1 MLEGYIYFRDMSG
14 KSVPCLYSSSITT
27 KEGIMPTI
35 FVRERRKIETG
46 EKKPRF
52 RVVGVHDLNLRIY
65 VEHIRKRELD
75 QLAEATGAG
84 VVILKGGKGEKEK
97 ENRVAAGGE
106 QAE

>member
-1 MLEGYIYFRDMSG
+1 
-14 KSVPCLYSSSITT
+14 
-27 KEGIMPTI
+27 MPTI

-75 QLAEATGAG
+75 QLAEATGAD
-84 VVILKGGKGEKEK
+84 VVILKGGKGEKDKEK
-97 ENRVAAGGE
+97 QAAAGGD

>member
-1 MLEGYIYFRDMSG
+1 
-14 KSVPCLYSSSITT
+14 
-27 KEGIMPTI
+27 MPTI
-35 FVRERRKIETG
+35 FVRERRKIEAG

-75 QLAEATGAG
+75 QLAEATGAD

-97 ENRVAAGGE
+97 EKQAATGGD